1 MVRLPLTQSIA
12 AASPTVSGGGCGLPH
27 RNLPQRHHP
36 LLPMGG
42 SGCRNVLRVD
52 GAPSAT
58 ACLELLELVS
68 PLHLLPP
75 PPAISRWTMSLSP
88 VRYYVLLCDLLD
100 SVGFQL
106 SILWII
112 PADFIK
118 FDSESVGL
126 IFS

>member
-1 MVRLPLTQSIA
+1 MVRLPLTQSVA

-27 RNLPQRHHP
+27 RNPPQRRHP

-58 ACLELLELVS
+58 ACLEPLELVS
-68 PLHLLPP
+68 PLHLRPS
-75 PPAISRWTMSLSP
+75 PAISLRTMSLSP

-106 SILWII
+106 SLLWI
-112 PADFIK
+112 
-118 FDSESVGL
+118 
-126 IFS
+126 